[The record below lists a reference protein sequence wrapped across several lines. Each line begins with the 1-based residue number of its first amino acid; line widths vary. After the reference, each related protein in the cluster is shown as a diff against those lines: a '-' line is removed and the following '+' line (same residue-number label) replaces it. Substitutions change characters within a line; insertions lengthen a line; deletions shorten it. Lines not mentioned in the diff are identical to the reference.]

1 MTQTLLSPLP
11 PRLALLLTPS
21 FRQRLCRAILV
32 GEAERDE
39 RSRSGYP
46 LHYPGQAAHAER
58 CFQLDAALLSAG
70 WFRSD
75 PKLQVVFTSPCGQ
88 IRLVT
93 MTANLPVLSNR
104 EPTTRRKGPQTERAV
119 WRNHEALIESYG
131 SPSPLCP
138 LTLFLLVQRTPAWVR
153 AELALPSEVE
163 RRGSTMHYTWVWR
176 ELLLETALQAS
187 REGIEV
193 IPTVWADFELVEK
206 RA

>member
-1 MTQTLLSPLP
+1 MTQQLAPLLP
-11 PRLALLLTPS
+11 PRLAAVLTPR
-21 FRQRLCRAILV
+21 FRQQLSRAILV

-39 RSRSGYP
+39 RSKAGYP

-58 CFQLDAALLSAG
+58 CFQLDQALLSAG

-93 MTANLPVLSNR
+93 MTASLPVLPDR
-104 EPTTRRKGPQTERAV
+104 VPTTRRKGPQTERAV
-119 WRNHEALIESYG
+119 WQNHETLIETFG
-131 SPSPLCP
+131 KPSPLHP
-138 LTLFLLVQRTPAWVR
+138 LTLFLLVQRTPEWVR

-176 ELLLETALQAS
+176 ELLLETQLQAQPE
-187 REGIEV
+187 RANV
-193 IPTVWADFELVEK
+193 LPAVWVDFELTEK